1 MKKLDTRSWMVMA
14 LMIAISVILSRF
26 FSLQTEILRLSLGYI
41 PIILAGVLLGPIA
54 GGIVG
59 VAADFLGTTFFSAYA
74 WFPPLALTP
83 LFIGIWSGLMR
94 SQFIKSS
101 FRRTVLFNFC
111 GNVIGRIIISSACLH
126 ILYSTGFTVLLATR
140 IPSSIIMTAVE
151 SAVIYLILKSP
162 VIKYARQ
169 QRGH

>member
-1 MKKLDTRSWMVMA
+1 MVMA

-41 PIILAGVLLGPIA
+41 PIIITGILLGPVA

-83 LFIGIWSGLMR
+83 LFIGIWSGLLR
-94 SQFIKSS
+94 GQFMKNN
-101 FRRTVLFNFC
+101 FWLTACFNFC

-126 ILYSTGFTVLLATR
+126 ILYGIGFDVLLATR
-140 IPSSIIMTAVE
+140 IPSSIIMTAIE
-151 SAVIYLILKSP
+151 SALIYMILKSP
-162 VIKYARQ
+162 VTKYAH
-169 QRGH
+169 QRRL

>member
-26 FSLQTEILRLSLGYI
+26 FSLQTEILRLSLGYL
-41 PIILAGVLLGPIA
+41 PIILAGILLGPAA

-83 LFIGIWSGLMR
+83 LFIGVWSGLFR
-94 SQFIKSS
+94 GQFMKNN
-101 FRRTVLFNFC
+101 FWLTVLLNFC
-111 GNVIGRIIISSACLH
+111 GNVIGRIIISSACLN
-126 ILYSTGFTVLLATR
+126 ILYGTGFDVLLATR
-140 IPSSIIMTAVE
+140 IPSSIIMTVVE
-151 SAVIYLILKSP
+151 SALVYLIIKSP

-169 QRGH
+169 RGH